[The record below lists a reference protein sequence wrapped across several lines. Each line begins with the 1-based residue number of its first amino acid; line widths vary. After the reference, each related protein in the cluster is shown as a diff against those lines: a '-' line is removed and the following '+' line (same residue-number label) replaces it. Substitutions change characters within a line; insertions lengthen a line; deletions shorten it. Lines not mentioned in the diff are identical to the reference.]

1 MDVESSGSW
10 PAIILSMIG
19 QSVTSFLIG
28 PPWSSE
34 DENAI
39 MTNLDTLPYVGL
51 STLIPQREAGWRML
65 PPVSVPMDA
74 AQRPAATAAALPPL
88 LPPGTLL
95 VSHGFKVGKNAEFS
109 VEEPIANSSMLS
121 LPRITAPASFSFLTT
136 VASYG
141 GTKFSSM
148 REAQVVL
155 TSFVQ
160 KMSFIAMGTPVRG
173 VRSFPSLIILSA
185 ASASFTALS
194 RHTVMYAWIFSST
207 SSMRLR

>member
-1 MDVESSGSW
+1 M
-10 PAIILSMIG
+10 PAIILSMIA
-19 QSVTSFLIG
+19 QSVTSLVIG
-28 PPWSSE
+28 PPWASE
-34 DENAI
+34 DANAI
-39 MTNLDTLPYVGL
+39 RPNLDPLPYVGL
-51 STLIPQREAGWRML
+51 SPVPPEGEAGWRML
-65 PPVSVPMDA
+65 PPVSVPRDA

-95 VSHGFKVGKNAEFS
+95 VSHGFKVGKNAEVS
-109 VEEPIANSSMLS
+109 VEEPMANSSMLS
-121 LPRITAPASFSFLTT
+121 LPSITAPASFSFLTT

-148 REAQVVL
+148 RGAQGVL

-160 KMSFIAMGTPVRG
+160 KISFLAMGTPVRG
-173 VRSFPSLIILSA
+173 GESPSLILLSA
-185 ASASFTALS
+185 ASASFTALP